1 MIAMLEANDFFEGQI
16 KQCNDLAA
24 RASNKDDREFW
35 LRLARRW
42 EELLQARQRGT
53 LNIEVPTLRFE
64 RRFYTKRRRA
74 A

>member
-1 MIAMLEANDFFEGQI
+1 MLEANDFFEGQI

-24 RASNKDDREFW
+24 RTSNKDDREFW

-42 EELLQARQRGT
+42 EELLQARQRRT

-64 RRFYTKRRRA
+64 RRISARRRRA